1 MATSSPINW
10 DFIVEKIKEEQC
22 ILVLGPGAYQAKGAP
37 AVEEQLVAYLKEQKE
52 DNIER
57 YYEEDHFFLFNESYK
72 RTLTC
77 HSIKSFYGQLEPS
90 PLLEKIAE
98 IPFHIILTVTPDTLL
113 PKIFRERYNYQFGY
127 YKKNKDP
134 QKISPP
140 TKALPLI
147 YNLFGCVENEESI
160 VLTHNDLYDYFK
172 SIFARKSMPAYLS
185 TQLRS
190 IKNIIFLGIP
200 FNKWY
205 MQLLLRE
212 LEIHNPSFEFIRYAS
227 NQETNKELETFCY
240 EQFRIN
246 FSNNTINDFV
256 NQLHDRIVKAG
267 IVRKEGEEAESPT
280 EKVRVLVREGE
291 LEEAIDALLECAEG
305 TDNEEEVDILSSRYR
320 RHQKKVLKGVLN
332 HQDAQVEENKFIDT
346 ILQLVTLIEAA

>member
-10 DFIVEKIKEEQC
+10 DFIVEKIKEEKC
-22 ILVLGPGAYQAKGAP
+22 ILVLGPGAYQTEGASP
-37 AVEEQLVAYLKEQKE
+37 VEEQLVAYLKEHNE
-52 DNIER
+52 GNIER
-57 YYEEDHFFLFNESYK
+57 YYKEDHFFLFNESYK

-77 HSIKSFYGQLEPS
+77 HSIKSFYEQLEPT

-113 PKIFRERYNYQFGY
+113 PKIFRARYNYQFGY

-140 TKALPLI
+140 SKALPLI
-147 YNLFGCVENEESI
+147 YNLFGCIDNEESI

-172 SIFARKSMPAYLS
+172 SIFARRSMPAHLS

-227 NQETNKELETFCY
+227 NQEKNDELATFCY

-246 FSNNTINDFV
+246 FSNKTINDFV
-256 NQLHDRIVKAG
+256 NQLHGRIVQAG
-267 IVRKEGEEAESPT
+267 MIRKEEEEAASPT

-291 LEEAIDALLECAEG
+291 LEEAIDALLEYAEG

-320 RHQKKVLKGVLN
+320 RHQKKVIKGIIN
-332 HQDAQVEENKFIDT
+332 NQDAQVEENKFIDA
-346 ILQLVTLIEAA
+346 ILQLTSLIEAA